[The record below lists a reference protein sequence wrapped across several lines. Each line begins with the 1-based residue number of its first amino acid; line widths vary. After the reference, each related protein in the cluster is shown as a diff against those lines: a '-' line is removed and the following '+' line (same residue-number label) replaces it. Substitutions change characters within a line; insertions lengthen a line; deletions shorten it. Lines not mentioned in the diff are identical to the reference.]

1 MFSVGASKLAA
12 KATESALR
20 FGEIASQKV
29 VQVSETVG
37 EKVRSKNFR
46 YSSFCTSFF
55 GYFVGFWLFI
65 FSDIYLKRTFL
76 KNSSPFSLSFAF
88 ILKIFSLNHHALF
101 YTVYF
106 FLCVFF
112 CLFSFWNE

>member
-37 EKVRSKNFR
+37 EKVRSNNFR
-46 YSSFCTSFF
+46 NSSFCTSFF
-55 GYFVGFWLFI
+55 GYFVGFWLVI
-65 FSDIYLKRTFL
+65 FLDSFPKRTF
-76 KNSSPFSLSFAF
+76 SETF
-88 ILKIFSLNHHALF
+88 IIFF
-101 YTVYF
+101 IF
-106 FLCVFF
+106 R
-112 CLFSFWNE
+112 